1 MEFIQ
6 KNSITEV
13 ERVMGWL
20 VGVGGGG
27 QRGVFTITYSSP
39 GFCLADAAAILLKM
53 LKFCCYFL
61 Y

>member
-6 KNSITEV
+6 KNSTTEV

-20 VGVGGGG
+20 VGGVGGGG

-39 GFCLADAAAILLKM
+39 GFCLADAAAILLKI
-53 LKFCCYFL
+53 C
-61 Y
+61 